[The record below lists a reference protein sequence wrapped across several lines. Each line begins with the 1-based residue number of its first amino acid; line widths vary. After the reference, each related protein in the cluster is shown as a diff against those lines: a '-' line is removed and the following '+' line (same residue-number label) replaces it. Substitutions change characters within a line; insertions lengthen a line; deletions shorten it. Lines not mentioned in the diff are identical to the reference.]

1 MSRVKQE
8 IDRTQAGGR
17 IAGNCTYIGPT
28 ERFQNWLG
36 HFFEDKQENFIIL
49 PMHWIQKYK

>member
-49 PMHWIQKYK
+49 PMHWIQK